1 MARCADRCSCK
12 TFGTGFKVLWSVL
25 LLGTTYLC
33 SGFPHPIEGG
43 SDRFIRRYFREE
55 GLNSH
60 NIFIVTQDRDG
71 FIWLGTEGGL
81 IRYDGNH
88 FRRFGHPNATSLG
101 DNHVY
106 AICED
111 QEGFLWLGTR
121 SGSVCRFDKE
131 TQSFR
136 SWQLLTRQAT
146 GTELNK
152 IYAVVADTEGVIWAG
167 TMVGLERFEPEKDGF
182 VPHPLASAEDAPG
195 TRDAVTWLYLS
206 PRRPELLWVCTAN
219 NGLKCLDRSSGNLR
233 HYVSGRSRPN
243 SLLSNTVL
251 SIVESPRD
259 QYWICTDRGL
269 NRLDLKT
276 GRMEA
281 ISSREGLPGDRL
293 SDRTFCA
300 AADRLGRIWV
310 GTMGAGLRVYS
321 AEGALLQTHQHDA
334 DRVGSLSNNHVNH
347 LFVDRSNLVWVGTVW
362 GLNQIPADEPAV
374 RVLRHVPYQERSL
387 SNNWINDM
395 AQDGRGDLWIATDNG
410 LNRLERSGGG
420 IRRYLQGSGGMGESS
435 FRVCRCV
442 YVDFDGRV
450 WTGTS
455 TGLLRLGETGEAD
468 LSFVHDGG
476 DGRSLSHS
484 AVNSIMR
491 DSRGRL
497 WVGTQIGLNL
507 MVDESGAFA
516 RFFDRPEL
524 MGEWYKNSFS
534 SMVEDRRG
542 NLWFGTAG
550 GGLYRYR
557 EGTFSHYLHS
567 REDVH
572 SLPGDQIFD
581 MLCDG
586 EGRLW
591 VAGSGGLCLWQ
602 GAGRFDRFRI
612 GEEGLSVVAMAQ
624 GGEGRLWLA
633 GPEQLLRFNPLSRQ
647 IEAGLDLSRFGIYE
661 ASPSALVQTKEAGLF
676 LGGLDGMIAIN
687 GEQGFSGQR
696 ELTLAVSEL
705 QLLGSGGLH
714 ISVKGSGK
722 PMGLKSGD
730 FPLTI
735 RYTVLDCSEGGAI
748 RFAYRLVSRG
758 EEEWVDMGGTRELT
772 LTDLESGHYRF
783 ELKARRLYQDWN
795 APRVV
800 LRLEVVPPVWDRL
813 WFRGSSAAF
822 LALLGFWV
830 HVQRLRRIRRKLK
843 MDSALDRFL
852 STRGVS
858 PREMEIIGLIIKN
871 RSNLEIAGKLGISLS
886 TVKNHLHNIYCK
898 LNVRNRIQL
907 ISMVQDVQK
916 HASKED

>member
-1 MARCADRCSCK
+1 MILIGLFLPV
-12 TFGTGFKVLWSVL
+12 TLQSV
-25 LLGTTYLC
+25 
-33 SGFPHPIEGG
+33 PAKKGG
-43 SDRFIRRYFREE
+43 SQSAFRHFFKDD
-55 GLNSH
+55 GLLSH
-60 NIFIVTQDRDG
+60 SIFAIAQDSQG
-71 FIWLGTEGGL
+71 FIWLGSEGGL
-81 IRYDGNH
+81 IRYDGE
-88 FRRFGHPNATSLG
+88 RFAVYHHDADDDNSLSE
-101 DNHVY
+101 NHVFS
-106 AICED
+106 ICED
-111 QEGFLWLGTR
+111 HEGFLWLGTR
-121 SGSVCRFDKE
+121 SGGVCRFDKH
-131 TQSFR
+131 
-136 SWQLLTRQAT
+136 
-146 GTELNK
+146 TERFVRYMHRPGRDSRIGHNNVYSV
-152 IYAVVADTEGVIWAG
+152 ISDDQGRIWAG

-647 IEAGLDLSRFGIYE
+647 IEAGLDLSRFGIYKFSHSSLILDE
-661 ASPSALVQTKEAGLF
+661 EERLAI
-676 LGGLDGMIAIN
+676 GGLDGLAILDTRQPLPARDN
-687 GEQGFSGQR
+687 APLVLTGFRMSASSGR
-696 ELTLAVSEL
+696 ERPLRLPTDA
-705 QLLGSGGLH
+705 
-714 ISVKGSGK
+714 
-722 PMGLKSGD
+722 PMHLDRND
-730 FPLTI
+730 FPLI
-735 RYTVLDCSEGGAI
+735 LRYGILDYAEPVRS
-748 RFAYRLVSRG
+748 RFAYRLRSREGG
-758 EEEWVDMGGTRELT
+758 EWIEVGSTRELT
-772 LTDLESGHYRF
+772 LMNPGAGDYVFEIRSRQENLVWSKPTVLLRF
-783 ELKARRLYQDWN
+783 S
-795 APRVV
+795 VI
-800 LRLEVVPPVWDRL
+800 PPFWQTL
-813 WFRGSSAAF
+813 WFR
-822 LALLGFWV
+822 ALLLVCLFLLGLLW
-830 HVQRLRRIRRKLK
+830 HRTRIRRMIGKIKSEASLE
-843 MDSALDRFL
+843 LFL
-852 STRGVS
+852 SKRGIS
-858 PREMEIIGLIIKN
+858 AREMELIQLIILG
-871 RSNLEIAGKLGISLS
+871 RTNLQIADELYLSHS
-886 TVKNHLHNIYCK
+886 TVKNHVYNIFRK
-898 LNVRNRIQL
+898 LKLTNRAQL
-907 ISMVQDVQK
+907 IAMVQNLTPKQP
-916 HASKED
+916 E